1 MFNKSTFV
9 HYSTACLA
17 PQAKILE
24 FLVFQLEKNTYSA
37 EFWGTH
43 ILRVCLGILKK
54 LPQYAYKLFYAY
66 KKNHVFS
73 AVFGVA

>member
-1 MFNKSTFV
+1 MFNKSTFM

-37 EFWGTH
+37 KFWGTH
-43 ILRVCLGILKK
+43 KLRVCLGILIK
-54 LPQYAYKLFYAY
+54 LPQYAYKLYAY
-66 KKNHVFS
+66 KKNQVFS